1 MVAPIYCVLSH
12 PSDHLFSFFFL
23 FLSSSSF
30 LPKPLS
36 SLHTHIHLPLT
47 QPILQTISFPLSHHE
62 NLFLRCKL
70 FFVSALQFLSNTIIA
85 SSIFKKRRQLKP
97 TQKNKTNPN
106 THTHSYKQKKRQTQ
120 RESVCFCQN
129 KTLLFRKLFLGFV
142 IYGFL
147 LLKVNFLLEKKN
159 VRNESQ

>member
-1 MVAPIYCVLSH
+1 MVAPIYCVLSPVH
-12 PSDHLFSFFFL
+12 NSFFFFFFL
-23 FLSSSSF
+23 FSSSSS

-36 SLHTHIHLPLT
+36 SLHTHLPLT
-47 QPILQTISFPLSHHE
+47 QLILQTITFPLSHHIIF
-62 NLFLRCKL
+62 FLLCKL
-70 FFVSALQFLSNTIIA
+70 FFVSALQFLSNTTIA
-85 SSIFKKRRQLKP
+85 SSIFKKRCQIKP

-147 LLKVNFLLEKKN
+147 LLKVNFLLEKKKC
-159 VRNESQ
+159 

>member
-23 FLSSSSF
+23 FFSSSSF

-47 QPILQTISFPLSHHE
+47 QPILQIISFPLSHHE

-97 TQKNKTNPN
+97 TQNK
-106 THTHSYKQKKRQTQ
+106 
-120 RESVCFCQN
+120 QN
-129 KTLLFRKLFLGFV
+129 KPQHTYSQLHAKKKTDTKRECVFLS
-142 IYGFL
+142 
-147 LLKVNFLLEKKN
+147 K
-159 VRNESQ
+159 